1 MNQGNHS
8 MQPPSRK
15 LGALAT
21 IIGLALVFGIA
32 IAVSPAP
39 SEEPQRILSIGLALA
54 TGDLGDR
61 AFNDSAY
68 AGLQQAQRA
77 FGIRFRV
84 APWKGSSG
92 QYQNLRELAEEQ
104 HDLIIAIGQEN
115 TDVVAHVAQEY
126 PQQRFAIIDSA
137 VDAPN
142 VSSIVFRETEGD
154 YVAGVLSA
162 LLSPDGTV
170 GFLGGA
176 DIPLIRRIEYSW
188 AEGVRSVNP
197 QAQILSYYVAGKDDF
212 SGFNNPDK
220 GLLIAQEMYERGA
233 RVIYAAA
240 GRSALGA
247 ISAAQE
253 QKRLVITTGS
263 DQRWIAP
270 SVVVTSRTKNMDAAV
285 VSLIADLR
293 DNTLQAGIHTLDLS
307 TNGVSLAP
315 LDGSGLSDPVVIV
328 PPDIRMKVRDTE
340 QALIEGTLQVREYSP

>member
-1 MNQGNHS
+1 MIQGSHS
-8 MQPPSRK
+8 TQPSSRK

-21 IIGLALVFGIA
+21 LIGIA
-32 IAVSPAP
+32 FILGVAFAVRPIA

-61 AFNDSAY
+61 AFNDNAY
-68 AGLQQAQRA
+68 SGLQQAQRA
-77 FGIRFRV
+77 FGVRFRI
-84 APWKGSSG
+84 APWKGSTG
-92 QYQNLRELAEEQ
+92 QYQNLRELAEER

-137 VDAPN
+137 VNAPN
-142 VSSIVFRETEGD
+142 VSSVIFRETEGD

-176 DIPLIRRIEYSW
+176 DILLIRRIEHSW

-197 QAQILSYYVAGKDDF
+197 DAQILSYYVGGKDDF

-220 GLLIAQEMYERGA
+220 GLAISTEMYHRGA

-247 ISAAQE
+247 ISAAQTH
-253 QKRLVITTGS
+253 QRLVITTGS

-270 SVVVTSRTKNMDAAV
+270 AVVVTSRTKNMDAAI

-293 DNTLQAGIHTLDLS
+293 ENQLQPGVHTLDLS

-328 PPDIRMKVRDTE
+328 PPEIRMKVRDVE
-340 QALIEGTLQVREYSP
+340 QALIEGQFQVREYSP

>member
-1 MNQGNHS
+1 MIQGSHS
-8 MQPPSRK
+8 MQPWSRK

-21 IIGLALVFGIA
+21 LIGLTLVFGIA
-32 IAVSPAP
+32 IAVRPAS
-39 SEEPQRILSIGLALA
+39 SEQPQRILSIGLALA

-61 AFNDSAY
+61 AFNDNAY
-68 AGLQQAQRA
+68 SGLQQAQRA
-77 FGIRFRV
+77 FGIRFRI
-84 APWKGSSG
+84 APWKGNNG
-92 QYQNLRELAEEQ
+92 QYQSLRELAEER

-115 TDVVAHVAQEY
+115 TAVVAQVAQEY
-126 PQQRFAIIDSA
+126 PHQRFAIIDSA
-137 VDAPN
+137 VEAPN

-197 QAQILSYYVAGKDDF
+197 EAQILSYYVGGKDDF

-220 GLLIAQEMYERGA
+220 GLLISKEMYERGA

-253 QKRLVITTGS
+253 HERLVITTGS

-270 SVVVTSRTKNMDAAV
+270 SVVVTSRTKNMDAAI

-293 DNTLQAGIHTLDLS
+293 NNELQSGIHTLDLS
-307 TNGVSLAP
+307 TNGVGLAP
-315 LDGSGLSDPVVIV
+315 LDGTGLSDPVVIV
-328 PPDIRMKVRDTE
+328 PPDVRMKVRDIE
-340 QALIEGTLQVREYSP
+340 LALIEGTLQVREFTP